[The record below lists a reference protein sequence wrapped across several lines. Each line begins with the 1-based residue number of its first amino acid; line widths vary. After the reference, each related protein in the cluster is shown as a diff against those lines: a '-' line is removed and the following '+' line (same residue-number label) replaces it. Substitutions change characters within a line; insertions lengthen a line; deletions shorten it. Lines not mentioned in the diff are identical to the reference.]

1 MIHSST
7 RDTLF
12 NLKLDDIK
20 RLCSDNIYQRG
31 LAYLKQGRVSNQ
43 TIHNN
48 SLSGQ
53 VQGSQFYTYDVK
65 IDVEKDKL
73 IPSCTCPF
81 DYEDFC
87 KHAISLLASWIK
99 YHEQFIDID
108 LFVNELRKKSK
119 DELLCIIQRWT
130 YIYPNIVLKY
140 YSTQSLDGL
149 KRKLQKVFFSGSKSY
164 DVSDIIGDLKEFDQI
179 LKDYEK
185 KNDLESFNS
194 IKYLVG
200 LCFENLS
207 SFDYLDNIEPFIER
221 LIRIYTKIFQNL
233 KVDWSIK
240 KEIHG
245 FNLKLF
251 IKSSDGI
258 SEIISNSIVCSDF
271 EGGGVETAFVE
282 NMILNE
288 IKLHK
293 KNKKNDTDR
302 LVSKLVLLLLDLYE
316 NNKDYKKFTC
326 TCEKELQY
334 CYNRYIQYL
343 ESTDV
348 FDKAIFYCKKSL
360 QFVTGFSQIN
370 LLVKLGDLEYRAENE
385 KNSLSCYLKAFKIN
399 PLYCEEALVAKIRKI
414 SLNLNSWP
422 QVKKEL
428 ISILKQKE
436 YYHMLIE
443 IYLKDDDFDSAYE
456 IASQTKNCDL
466 YDKEIV
472 AKALIKGFPH
482 KAAELYRIIGEGFV
496 SKTNIESYRKALH
509 YFRKM
514 QKIYFSSG
522 RSEEF
527 FTYIDKFLSNNIK
540 KRLLHK
546 ELSRL
551 RHHR

>member
-1 MIHSST
+1 M
-7 RDTLF
+7 
-12 NLKLDDIK
+12 K

-31 LAYLKQGRVSNQ
+31 LAYLKQDRVSNQ

-65 IDVEKDKL
+65 IDVENNKL
-73 IPSCTCPF
+73 IPSCTCPY

-108 LFVNELRKKSK
+108 LFFKELGKKSK
-119 DELLCIIQRWT
+119 DELLCIMQRWT

-149 KRKLQKVFFSGSKSY
+149 KRKLQKVFSSGSKSY
-164 DVSDIIGDLKEFDQI
+164 DVPDIIGDLKEFDPI
-179 LKDYEK
+179 LKEYEK

-207 SFDYLDNIEPFIER
+207 SFDYLDNIEPFLER
-221 LIRIYTKIFQNL
+221 LIRIYIKIFQNL
-233 KVDWSIK
+233 EVDWSIK
-240 KEIHG
+240 KEIHK

-251 IKSSDGI
+251 IKSSDDI
-258 SEIISNSIVCSDF
+258 SEIISNTIVCSDF
-271 EGGGVETAFVE
+271 EEVETDFIE

-288 IKLHK
+288 INLHK
-293 KNKKNDTDR
+293 KNKKNDPDR
-302 LVSKLVLLLLDLYE
+302 LVSKLILLLVDLYE
-316 NNKDYKKFTC
+316 NNKDYKKFIC

-343 ESTDV
+343 ESTDA

-360 QFVTGFSQIN
+360 GFVTGFSQIN
-370 LLVKLGDLEYRAENE
+370 LLVKLGDLEYKAENE
-385 KNSLSCYLKAFKIN
+385 KNSLSYYLKAFKIN
-399 PLYCEEALVAKIRKI
+399 PLYCEEAIIAKIRKI
-414 SLNLNSWP
+414 SLTLNSWP

-428 ISILKQKE
+428 ISILEQKE

-443 IYLKDDDFDSAYE
+443 IYLKDDDFESAYK
-456 IASQTKNCDL
+456 IASQTINCDL

-472 AKALIKGFPH
+472 AKALIKGFPN

-496 SKTNIESYRKALH
+496 SKANIESYRKALH

-522 RSEEF
+522 QSGEF
-527 FTYIDKFLSNNIK
+527 FTYVDKLLSNNIK